1 MVDHD
6 RESNSPPDPNED
18 ESGVAETIDAF
29 VSTTEDFETLLRVLV
44 LAADA
49 KGIDV
54 RGGWP
59 VVSDDDDS
67 GSWDVEIVEI
77 VRDH

>member
-1 MVDHD
+1 MADSN
-6 RESNSPPDPNED
+6 REQSAPSGSDDVESMATDAIGSLLSTPD
-18 ESGVAETIDAF
+18 
-29 VSTTEDFETLLRVLV
+29 DFETILRVLV

-49 KGIDV
+49 KDIDV

-59 VVSDDDDS
+59 VLSDDDGP

>member
-1 MVDHD
+1 MDDGD
-6 RESNSPPDPNED
+6 RTSRDSLTANDVEAVASESIGSLL
-18 ESGVAETIDAF
+18 
-29 VSTTEDFETLLRVLV
+29 STTDDFETILRVLV

-59 VVSDDDDS
+59 VFADEDES

>member
-1 MVDHD
+1 MTDD
-6 RESNSPPDPNED
+6 RDQPSDSSDVES
-18 ESGVAETIDAF
+18 VAAETICSLL
-29 VSTTEDFETLLRVLV
+29 STTEDFETFLRVLV

-59 VVSDDDDS
+59 VLSDDDGP

>member
-1 MVDHD
+1 MADSN
-6 RESNSPPDPNED
+6 REQSAPSGSDD
-18 ESGVAETIDAF
+18 VESMATDAMDSLL
-29 VSTTEDFETLLRVLV
+29 STTDDFETILRVLV

-59 VVSDDDDS
+59 VLSDDS
-67 GSWDVEIVEI
+67 PGSWDVEIVEI

>member
-1 MVDHD
+1 MTDDD
-6 RESNSPPDPNED
+6 RELPADSSDV
-18 ESGVAETIDAF
+18 ESVAAETIRSLL
-29 VSTTEDFETLLRVLV
+29 STTEDFETLLRVLV

-59 VVSDDDDS
+59 VLSDDDGP

-77 VRDH
+77 VRDY